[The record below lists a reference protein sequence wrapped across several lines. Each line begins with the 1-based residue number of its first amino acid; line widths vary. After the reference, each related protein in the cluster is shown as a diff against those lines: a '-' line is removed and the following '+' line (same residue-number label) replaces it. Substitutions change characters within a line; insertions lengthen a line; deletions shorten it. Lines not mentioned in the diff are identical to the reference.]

1 LIMMAETWRISCLR
15 GISHTKILAK
25 RSAQVRNMP
34 RIFGVVNTGYLIRI
48 CIESRPCKILSGFS
62 RKPCPKFCDFYPD
75 KMVPQ
80 AKKFLNFIQDLHT
93 PLRWLSGVLDIH
105 PGA

>member
-80 AKKFLNFIQDLHT
+80 AKIPKFY
-93 PLRWLSGVLDIH
+93 
-105 PGA
+105 PGSAHSP